1 MLSEL
6 QKLKKVGPF
15 KQTEVKVVSAQDY
28 FPSATEVVQA
38 TYTNGSQYVVS
49 TMGKFP
55 TSAAAGKDFET
66 QIKNVKDNGGSIYSN
81 ESKNGTQASAYK
93 YNDFYFIEACGQ
105 GVCSRNNSNDLN
117 ALRTFA
123 TNFSS
128 AVNNSSKFRPSTE
141 TPTESDP
148 ISGGVLNSK
157 ATNLVTPQYPV
168 AAKAVRASGTVN
180 VQVTV
185 DESGNVISAS
195 AVNGHPLLKQ
205 SAEQAARASKFNPI
219 IKDGQAVKYT
229 GVIVYNFIEQ

>member
-1 MLSEL
+1 MLSEM
-6 QKLKKVGPF
+6 QRLKKVGPF
-15 KQTEVKVVSAQDY
+15 KQTEVKEVSPKDF

-55 TSAAAGKDFET
+55 SPSAASSDFDT
-66 QIKNVKDNGGSIYSN
+66 QIKNVKANGGDIYSN

-93 YNDFYFIEACGQ
+93 FNNFYFIEACGE
-105 GVCSRNNSNDLN
+105 GVCSRNNSSDLN

-128 AVNNSSKFRPSTE
+128 AVNNSSRFRPASGSTTDSE
-141 TPTESDP
+141 PV
-148 ISGGVLNSK
+148 SGGVLNSK
-157 ATNLVTPQYPV
+157 ATNLVTPQYPA

-185 DESGNVISAS
+185 DENGNVISAS
-195 AVNGHPLLKQ
+195 AVNGHPLLRQ
-205 SAEQAARASKFNPI
+205 AAEQAARASKFKPNMI
-219 IKDGQAVKYT
+219 DGKTVKMT
-229 GVIVYNFIEQ
+229 GVVVYNFIEQ